1 MFYFKA
7 CPKCHGDVYQEK
19 DAYGTFHKCL
29 QCGRSVDLEIQEPGY
44 DKTLAERT
52 TKVAA

>member
-19 DAYGTFHKCL
+19 DLYGTFNKCL
-29 QCGRSVDLEIQEPGY
+29 QCGRIVDLKIWEPGS
-44 DKTLAERT
+44 DEVLAERT
-52 TKVAA
+52 AKVAA